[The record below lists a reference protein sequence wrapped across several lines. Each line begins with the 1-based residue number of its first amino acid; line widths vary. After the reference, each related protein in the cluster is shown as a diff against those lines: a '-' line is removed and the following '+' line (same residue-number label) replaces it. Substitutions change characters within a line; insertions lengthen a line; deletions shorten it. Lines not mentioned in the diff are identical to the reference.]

1 MLRKTMSDLQIGG
14 LGLVSVI
21 ALIAMRVPIGI
32 TLVSVSYLGVW
43 GIGGHMAA
51 WGMLSVMPHT
61 LVASWTLSAVP
72 MFLLMGFLCYHAKL
86 TTGLFDAARLWFQ
99 RLPGG
104 LAIASVFG
112 CSGFAAITGSSVACA
127 AAMGKI
133 AVPEMIRHK
142 YDLKLATGTLA
153 ASGTIGALIPPSIPL
168 IIYGVVA
175 QVSITKLFLGGIG
188 VGLLTAFSYVLVI
201 LIRTT
206 LNPSLAPRLTERAT
220 LKEQVLAVK
229 QTWPVVALI
238 IGVLGGLF
246 GGLFTSTEAGA
257 VGALLAVVI
266 AFFKKTLTRESFSRS
281 VIETLIT
288 CGSVFIVVLGA
299 TMLTSFLT
307 LSGVAGAIS
316 EGAQALNTSPV
327 MLLVAITL
335 VYLFLG
341 MFLEPIGAML
351 ITLPIF
357 LPLVG
362 LAKID
367 VIWFGVFVA
376 KMVEIG
382 MITPPVGLNVF
393 VLSSTIG
400 KMAPTDLIFR
410 GVLWFFVADI
420 VVVGMII
427 AWPDII
433 MFFPRT
439 FG

>member
-1 MLRKTMSDLQIGG
+1 MSDLQIGG

-133 AVPEMIRHK
+133 AVPEMVRHK

-307 LSGVAGAIS
+307 L
-316 EGAQALNTSPV
+316 
-327 MLLVAITL
+327 
-335 VYLFLG
+335 
-341 MFLEPIGAML
+341 
-351 ITLPIF
+351 
-357 LPLVG
+357 
-362 LAKID
+362 
-367 VIWFGVFVA
+367 
-376 KMVEIG
+376 
-382 MITPPVGLNVF
+382 
-393 VLSSTIG
+393 
-400 KMAPTDLIFR
+400 
-410 GVLWFFVADI
+410 
-420 VVVGMII
+420 
-427 AWPDII
+427 
-433 MFFPRT
+433 
-439 FG
+439 

>member
-1 MLRKTMSDLQIGG
+1 MSELQIGI
-14 LGLVSVI
+14 LGLAGVFV
-21 ALIAMRVPIGI
+21 LIAARLPIGLSLI
-32 TLVSVSYLGVW
+32 TVSYLGIW
-43 GIGGHMAA
+43 AAGGHQAA

-61 LVASWTLSAVP
+61 LIASWTLSAVP
-72 MFLLMGFLCYHAKL
+72 MFLLMGFICYNCRL
-86 TTGLFDAARLWFQ
+86 TNGLFDAAKLWFN

-133 AVPEMIRHK
+133 AVPEMVRHR

-153 ASGTIGALIPPSIPL
+153 AAGTIGALIPPSIPM
-168 IIYGVVA
+168 IIYGVIA

-188 VGLLTAFSYVLVI
+188 VGLATAASYIVVI
-201 LIRTT
+201 LIRTAID
-206 LNPSLAPRLTERAT
+206 PKLAPRGNERAT
-220 LKEQVLAVK
+220 LQQHLAAIKEI
-229 QTWPVVALI
+229 WPVVLLI

-257 VGALLAVVI
+257 VGALLSVVI
-266 AFFKKTLTRESFSRS
+266 AAAKGTLTRETLATS
-281 VIETLIT
+281 VVETLVT
-288 CGSVFIVVLGA
+288 CGSVFIVVIGA
-299 TMLTSFLT
+299 SMLTAFLT
-307 LSGVAGAIS
+307 LTGIAGAIS
-316 EGAQALNTSPV
+316 QTAQALNTGPV

-362 LAKID
+362 LNNID
-367 VIWFGVFVA
+367 IIWFGVFVT
-376 KMVEIG
+376 KLVEIG

-400 KMAPTDLIFR
+400 KSAPTDLIFR
-410 GVLWFFVADI
+410 GVVWFLAADI
-420 VVVGMII
+420 VVVALVIWM
-427 AWPDII
+427 PDII
-433 MFFPRT
+433 MYIPRN

>member
-1 MLRKTMSDLQIGG
+1 MSELQVGI
-14 LGLVSVI
+14 LGLVAVI
-21 ALIAMRVPIGI
+21 ALIALRLPIGI
-32 TLVSVSYLGVW
+32 SLITVSYVGIW
-43 GIGGHMAA
+43 AIGGHVAA

-61 LVASWTLSAVP
+61 LIANWTLSAVP
-72 MFLLMGFLCYHAKL
+72 MFLLMGFICYHCRL
-86 TTGLFDAARLWFQ
+86 TNGLFDASKLWFG

-168 IIYGVVA
+168 IIFGVIA

-188 VGLLTAFSYVLVI
+188 IGVATALSYVIVI
-201 LIRTT
+201 LIRAK
-206 LNPSLAPRLTERAT
+206 LNPSLAPRDPGKPT
-220 LKEQVLAVK
+220 LHQHLVAAREV
-229 QTWPVVALI
+229 WPVVLLI
-238 IGVLGGLF
+238 AGVLGGLF

-257 VGALLAVVI
+257 VGALLAIVI
-266 AFFKKTLTRESFSRS
+266 AVVKRTLTRETLTLS
-281 VIETLIT
+281 VVETLAT
-288 CGSVFIVVLGA
+288 CGSVFIVVVGA
-299 TMLTSFLT
+299 SMLTAFLT
-307 LSGVAGAIS
+307 LSGIAAAIS
-316 EGAQALNTSPV
+316 SGAQALNTSPV

-341 MFLEPIGAML
+341 MFLEPIGSML

-357 LPLVG
+357 LPLIG
-362 LAKID
+362 MANID
-367 VIWFGVFVA
+367 IIWFGVFVA
-376 KMVEIG
+376 KLVEIG

-400 KMAPTDLIFR
+400 RTAPTELIFR
-410 GVLWFFVADI
+410 GVFWFFVADL
-420 VVVGMII
+420 VLVAMVI
-427 AWPDII
+427 AWPQIVTLL
-433 MFFPRT
+433 PRT